1 METSRP
7 FLTQSWVRDAVRA
20 GPCAAAPRPHH
31 RSRLGPHCCG
41 DPGPPMDLWCPPPR
55 TSGKAGAAGVGTPT
69 RALAP
74 RLAPRLTHHLLPS
87 LSEHQKH
94 KSPLHTC
101 VYVYVRAS
109 ACAACVGVCTCTWA
123 HVCAHARC
131 HVCEHVCMLHVCPH
145 GYAVCSCVCAGV
157 CVRVYLCVLV
167 RAEACTLCAG
177 MLLGPSA

>member
-1 METSRP
+1 
-7 FLTQSWVRDAVRA
+7 
-20 GPCAAAPRPHH
+20 
-31 RSRLGPHCCG
+31 
-41 DPGPPMDLWCPPPR
+41 MDLWCPPPR

-109 ACAACVGVCTCTWA
+109 ACAACVWVYVHARGHMCVHMLGATCVSTCACCMCVRTDMQCAAVCVQVCVCVCTC
-123 HVCAHARC
+123 
-131 HVCEHVCMLHVCPH
+131 
-145 GYAVCSCVCAGV
+145 
-157 CVRVYLCVLV
+157 
-167 RAEACTLCAG
+167 AC
-177 MLLGPSA
+177 